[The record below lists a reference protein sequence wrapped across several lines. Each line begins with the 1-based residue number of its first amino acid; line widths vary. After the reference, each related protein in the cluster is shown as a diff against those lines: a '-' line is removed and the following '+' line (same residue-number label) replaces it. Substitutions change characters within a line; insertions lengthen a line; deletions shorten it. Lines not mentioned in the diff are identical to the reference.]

1 MQPRGIAFGL
11 LVLALGSPMFQP
23 ALAAQ
28 VASAAPIASETL
40 PDGATLTFEFID
52 KALADGRLKAA
63 ADLITRA
70 RYRFDGPE
78 LRLRESELLLA
89 SGLRAEAE
97 MGFRVLEAEPALA
110 ARAKTGRA
118 IGLMR
123 AGETTLAQELL
134 TTATALD
141 PTLAR
146 AWSALAV
153 LADWKQDWKL
163 ADGHYAK
170 AIAAAPRNATIYN
183 NRGYSRLLQRRA
195 VEAEAD
201 FVTALELQPG
211 LASAETNLRLSRGL
225 QGHYTEAFAGS
236 TREQLGRD
244 LNTVGYAALLRGDHK
259 LAESYF
265 SRALELD
272 PQYQGTAAAN
282 LAYLK
287 QLAGQSAASA
297 PAATQP

>member
-1 MQPRGIAFGL
+1 MRPFAL
-11 LVLALGSPMFQP
+11 AVLLALFANP
-23 ALAAQ
+23 ALAAGKAP
-28 VASAAPIASETL
+28 VAVPATL
-40 PDGATLTFEFID
+40 PDGSTLTLEFID

-70 RYRFDGPE
+70 RARYDGPE

-89 SGLRAEAE
+89 SGLRTEAE
-97 MGFRVLEAEPALA
+97 MGFRTLEAEPALA

-118 IGLMR
+118 IGLLR

-134 TTATALD
+134 TTATTID
-141 PTLAR
+141 PSLAR

-153 LADWKQDWKL
+153 LADWRQDWK
-163 ADGHYAK
+163 AAEAFYAK
-170 AIAAAPRNATIYN
+170 AVAAAPQDASIYN
-183 NRGYSRLLQRRA
+183 NRGYSRLLQRKA
-195 VEAEAD
+195 AEAETD
-201 FVTALELQPG
+201 FVKALELQPG
-211 LASAETNLRLSRGL
+211 LASAETNLRLARGL

-236 TREQLGRD
+236 TRDKLGRD
-244 LNTVGYAALLRGDHK
+244 LNTVGYAALLRGDLK

-287 QLAGQSAASA
+287 QLSEQADARTPSAIH
-297 PAATQP
+297 P

>member
-1 MQPRGIAFGL
+1 MQPRIL
-11 LVLALGSPMFQP
+11 TLCLALLGSAMPTAHP
-23 ALAAQ
+23 ALAA
-28 VASAAPIASETL
+28 ASPDAATAPSL

-70 RYRFDGPE
+70 RNRYEGPE

-89 SGLRAEAE
+89 SGLRTEAE

-134 TTATALD
+134 TTATAID
-141 PTLAR
+141 PSLAR

-163 ADGHYAK
+163 AEGHYAK
-170 AIAAAPRNATIYN
+170 AIAAAPADAIIYN

-195 VEAEAD
+195 AEAEAD
-201 FVTALELQPG
+201 FVKALDLKPG

-236 TREQLGRD
+236 KREQLGRD

-287 QLAGQSAASA
+287 QLSGQAAA
-297 PAATQP
+297 ALLPATNP

>member
-1 MQPRGIAFGL
+1 MRRRR
-11 LVLALGSPMFQP
+11 LVLRPLFLFAALSAAYP
-23 ALAAQ
+23 ALAAANPQ
-28 VASAAPIASETL
+28 TSAAPAADM
-40 PDGATLTFEFID
+40 PDGATLTLEFID
-52 KALADGRLKAA
+52 KALSDGRLKAA

-70 RYRFDGPE
+70 RYRYNGPE
-78 LRLRESELLLA
+78 LQLREAELLLA
-89 SGLRAEAE
+89 SGLRTEAD
-97 MGFRVLEAEPALA
+97 MAFRVLEAEPTLA

-123 AGETTLAQELL
+123 GGDNILAQELL
-134 TTATALD
+134 TTATTVD
-141 PTLAR
+141 PGLAR

-170 AIAAAPRNATIYN
+170 AIAAAPADASIYN

-195 VEAEAD
+195 AEAEGD
-201 FVTALELQPG
+201 FLRALELQPG
-211 LASAETNLRLSRGL
+211 LASAETNLRLARGL

-236 TREQLGRD
+236 RREQLGRD

-287 QLAGQSAASA
+287 QLADQSAQPA
-297 PAATQP
+297 PHP

>member
-1 MQPRGIAFGL
+1 M
-11 LVLALGSPMFQP
+11 
-23 ALAAQ
+23 
-28 VASAAPIASETL
+28 
-40 PDGATLTFEFID
+40 PDGASLTLEFID

-70 RYRFDGPE
+70 RYRYNGPE
-78 LRLRESELLLA
+78 LQLREAELLLA
-89 SGLRAEAE
+89 SGLRTEAD
-97 MGFRVLEAEPALA
+97 MAFRVLEAEPDLA

-118 IGLMR
+118 IGLIR
-123 AGETTLAQELL
+123 NGDSILAQELL
-134 TTATALD
+134 TTATTID

-153 LADWKQDWKL
+153 LADRKQDWKL
-163 ADGHYAK
+163 ADSHYAK
-170 AIAAAPRNATIYN
+170 AIAAAPADASLYN

-195 VEAEAD
+195 AEAEGD
-201 FVTALELQPG
+201 FLHALELQPG
-211 LASAETNLRLSRGL
+211 LASAETNLRLARGL

-236 TREQLGRD
+236 KREQLGRD

-287 QLAGQSAASA
+287 QLTDQSAQ
-297 PAATQP
+297 PAQNP